1 MVRFRNLGLLTKT
14 TVIIMVI
21 LIGFFAIAT
30 FFSYRQHKALIIQ
43 EAVEKARIIAFEAIR
58 GREYLSQQL
67 KQGDVSLSRQRYN
80 LIPVVASNGIA
91 QLVAVDLGYRIRQV
105 SDRYRNPQNAPDPFE
120 AKMLQRFYAN
130 PDLAEQ
136 YSVTDFGGDQAF
148 RYLRAFTADAS
159 CLECHGDP
167 AEAPQFIRDIFP
179 VSEDRSY
186 NYRLGEVIGA
196 ASVTIPMAK
205 LREQLYSKVRYEALH
220 TGAIFL
226 ALISCLGILLRVAVT
241 SPLAR
246 LGSAIREIMH
256 TDRFDDT
263 IPRRG
268 RDEIGVLID
277 AFNKMLGYLKEKT
290 DHLEES
296 ERRYRLLTETANDA
310 IISFL
315 ANGQII
321 LFNRQAE
328 RLFGLRKT
336 EILGESILKIVHED
350 FSLLHELGAEEYLR
364 REGETL
370 TLKPYRLPG
379 KNRQGELVP
388 LEITFSVAESDG
400 HRFFTAIIRPHQAY
414 A

>member
-1 MVRFRNLGLLTKT
+1 MVRFRNFGLLTKT
-14 TVIIMVI
+14 TVITLVI
-21 LIGFFAIAT
+21 LAGFFAIAT
-30 FFSYRQHKALIIQ
+30 YSSYRQHKALIIQ
-43 EAVEKARIIAFEAIR
+43 EAVQKARIIAFEAIR

-67 KQGDVSLSRQRYN
+67 KEGNVTLSRQRYG

-91 QLVAVDLGYRIRQV
+91 QLVAADLDYRIRQI
-105 SDRYRNPQNAPDPFE
+105 SDRYRNPRNAPDPFE
-120 AKMLQRFYAN
+120 ARMLQRFYAN
-130 PDLAEQ
+130 PDLVEV
-136 YSVTDFGGDQAF
+136 YDVTESGGDQAF

-167 AEAPQFIRDIFP
+167 QDAPQFIRDIFP
-179 VSEDRSY
+179 VAQDRSY
-186 NYRLGEVIGA
+186 HYRVGEVIGA
-196 ASVTIPMAK
+196 ASVTIPMAQ
-205 LREQLYSKVRYEALH
+205 LRQQLHAKVSYEALH
-220 TGAIFL
+220 TGGMFL
-226 ALISCLGILLRVAVT
+226 ALITCLGILLRVAVT

-246 LGSAIREIMH
+246 LGTAIREIMH
-256 TDRFDDT
+256 TDSFDET

-277 AFNKMLGYLKEKT
+277 GFNKMLGYLKEKT

-328 RLFGLRKT
+328 RLFGFGKT
-336 EILGESILKIVHED
+336 EILGESIERIIHED
-350 FSLLHELGAEEYLR
+350 FQLLHELGAEEFLA
-364 REGETL
+364 REGENL

-379 KNRQGELVP
+379 RGRKGEAIP
-388 LEITFSVAESDG
+388 LDVTFSVAESDG
-400 HRFFTAIIRPHQAY
+400 HRFFTAIIRPHKSA
-414 A
+414 